1 MLQNL
6 GNAAMEV
13 GVGLLL
19 LPGMQ
24 LKGGAAIGTGALIHM
39 ATEIGC
45 NFGAGGKSPSGG
57 IFCDVDVSGVCVEWD
72 QGEGSLRQMYGDEE
86 IVVAPN
92 FKELISIGCET
103 GEPDG
108 DVDSKG
114 YLATYRTIVT
124 KGIDGNLFSSE
135 QILYY
140 KPGTFPSVY
149 SVPIITGE
157 EYPPDGEC
165 TTKGVA

>member
-13 GVGLLL
+13 GIGLLL
-19 LPGMQ
+19 VPGMQ
-24 LKGGAAIGTGALIHM
+24 LKGGAAIGTGALVHM

-57 IFCDVDVSGVCVEWD
+57 IFCDVDVSGVCMEFD
-72 QGEGSLRQMYGDEE
+72 QGQGKLYQRYGDDE
-86 IVVAPN
+86 IEVSVN
-92 FKELISIGCET
+92 YKEVISIGCET
-103 GEPDG
+103 GDPDT

-114 YLATYRTIVT
+114 YLSTYRQVVT
-124 KGIDGNLFSSE
+124 KGLNGELFSSE

-140 KPGTFPSVY
+140 TPGTIPTLY
-149 SVPIITGE
+149 SKPLITGE
-157 EYPPDGEC
+157 DSVIP
-165 TTKGVA
+165 